1 MPAESSQRCES
12 TETTRCHDYSVR
24 CEGSRDLSLKDK
36 REYSNDYQVQHSPS
50 PAVGLALLIE
60 HFKLVLDSHIIFT
73 MIDITEEFFGYA
85 NSKPNRTDSVTNRS
99 AFLEMSCSIAYELQS
114 LTQRLSD
121 L

>member
-1 MPAESSQRCES
+1 
-12 TETTRCHDYSVR
+12 
-24 CEGSRDLSLKDK
+24 
-36 REYSNDYQVQHSPS
+36 
-50 PAVGLALLIE
+50 
-60 HFKLVLDSHIIFT
+60 